1 MRKPYRPKTV
11 SSAYLKRTLGKI
23 EEKAKYRAR
32 RRDKAKKQ
40 YDEFMVWSQE
50 SPDEVAE
57 WRKEREE
64 EMFNGG
70 RLRQDSDP
78 VAVYEA
84 YRCNK
89 ADEKYLADAEK
100 LRAIIAAMPGDS
112 TELSDEIF
120 EIVDDYSY
128 FARPVKFWQK
138 DEFGAYVTLLVIAAT
153 IYYFGAV
160 RVGWFFIG
168 ISIVGT
174 AYFFKVLL
182 TSRGGTVSGLML
194 LPAIFLFIIGG
205 LMVGVSTVIGLF
217 S

>member
-1 MRKPYRPKTV
+1 MIERK
-11 SSAYLKRTLGKI
+11 ANDH
-23 EEKAKYRAR
+23 AR
-32 RRDKAKKQ
+32 RRDKAKKE
-40 YDEFMVWSQE
+40 YDEFMAWAE
-50 SPDEVAE
+50 DSPDEVAE

-64 EMFNGG
+64 EVSNGG
-70 RLRQDSDP
+70 RLRRDDDP
-78 VAVYEA
+78 VAFYKP
-84 YRCNK
+84 YRHYK
-89 ADEKYLADAEK
+89 LDEKYLADAEK
-100 LRAIIAAMPGDS
+100 LRTIIAAMPGDS

-153 IYYFGAV
+153 IYYFGATS
-160 RVGWFFIG
+160 VGWFFIG
-168 ISIVGT
+168 ISVVGT

-205 LMVGVSTVIGLF
+205 LMVGVSTVISLF